1 MEQTALLTPAEQLAA
16 PEVAVPADAE
26 VYGIYKL
33 KVEGAAV
40 PQGSKKGFYNAR
52 SGFVSI
58 VDDNKTE
65 LNRWRK
71 TVAEAAHY
79 SKPGWL
85 PDLWDG
91 PIALGILFVRA
102 RKPTEFLTDGVTLKA
117 GANRWPST
125 APDGDKLD
133 RAVWDALTDVLFTN
147 DSRVVDWVGSKRFG
161 GPGQAAHT
169 LIDVYFLR

>member
-1 MEQTALLTPAEQLAA
+1 MGPPTLELPTG
-16 PEVAVPADAE
+16 AE
-26 VYGIYKL
+26 VYGIYKFR
-33 KVEGAAV
+33 VEGEAV
-40 PQGSKKGFYNAR
+40 PQGSKKGFVDKFGHVR
-52 SGFVSI
+52 V
-58 VDDNKTE
+58 VDDNKAA

-85 PDLWDG
+85 AELWDG
-91 PIALGILFVRA
+91 PIGLSALFVRA
-102 RKPTEFLTDGVTLKA
+102 RKPTDFLADGVSLKA
-117 GANRWPST
+117 GAHRWPST

-133 RAVWDALTDVLFTN
+133 RGIFDSLTDVLFTN
-147 DSRVVDWVGSKRFG
+147 DSRIVDWAGRKRFG